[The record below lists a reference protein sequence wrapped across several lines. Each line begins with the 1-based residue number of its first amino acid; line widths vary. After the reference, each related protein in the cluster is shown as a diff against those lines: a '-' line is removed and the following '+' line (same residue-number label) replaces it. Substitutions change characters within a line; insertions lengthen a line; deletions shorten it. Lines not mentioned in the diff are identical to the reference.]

1 MDVPFFD
8 RGRSDAAVASSRL
21 RIARSRRRIVASRV
35 LTRPVQG
42 GDGNSSGPTVSPIG
56 LRRRIREMIA
66 SGLLPPLVDRRSWI
80 GQGHGEPC
88 LLCEQLITAAHWEH
102 EVEILP
108 LGEIR
113 THGVCFR
120 IWVEESEDLRKI
132 A

>member
-1 MDVPFFD
+1 MDLPRFD
-8 RGRSDAAVASSRL
+8 RGRAAAA
-21 RIARSRRRIVASRV
+21 IARSRQRIAASQRRIRASRV
-35 LTRPVQG
+35 LTRPIQG
-42 GDGNSSGPTVSPIG
+42 GEGASGPTVSPIG

-66 SGLLPPLVDRRSWI
+66 SGQLPPLVDRRSWI
-80 GQGHGEPC
+80 GQGHGVPC

-120 IWVEESEDLRKI
+120 IWAEESEQLRKI